1 MKTMKLK
8 LFRCDICERPMILY
22 GMEMD
27 SNAEPSQGPKTAPW
41 VKSWC
46 GGHCDSITLPL
57 VLEIDS
63 LYRLA
68 RKARAKGVRALAREM
83 CKRLKRIEAGQRK
96 TLKEAAS
103 AGHLS

>member
-1 MKTMKLK
+1 MRLK
-8 LFRCDICERPMILY
+8 LIQCQICERPMILWK
-22 GMEMD
+22 MED
-27 SNAEPSQGPKTAPW
+27 VRGSNAEPSQGPKTAPW

-46 GGHCDSITLPL
+46 GGHCDGITLPL

-83 CKRLKRIEAGQRK
+83 CKRLKRIEADQRK